1 MLAQY
6 PFQSHFFNL
15 KNQLKIHFVD
25 EGSGDPIIMVHG
37 NPTWSFY
44 YRNLVSSFSKK
55 FRCIAVDNIGCG
67 LSDKPQDYDYTL
79 ENHIQNLTELITSLN
94 LKKVT
99 LVVHDWG
106 GAIGFG
112 YATRF
117 PDNIKKI
124 VILNTAAFP
133 DKNIPFRINI
143 LKFPVLG
150 DWAVRTFNLFAW
162 PATFMTTVKPLSKEI
177 KQGYLYP
184 YNNFQNRIATSKFVQ
199 DIPMASDHK
208 TYATLSTIEKNLTKV
223 QCPKL
228 MLWGEKDFCFTT
240 HFYNRF
246 KEIYPDIQSELYSD
260 AGHYVIEDRLDSVIK
275 AMDKFL

>member
-1 MLAQY
+1 MLIEY
-6 PFQSHFFNL
+6 PFKSHFLSLSNNL
-15 KNQLKIHFVD
+15 KMHFID
-25 EGSGDPIIMVHG
+25 EGIGDPIVMVHG

-44 YRNLVSSFSKK
+44 YRHLVSHFRQK

-67 LSDKPQDYDYTL
+67 FSDKPQDYDYCL
-79 ENHIQNLTELITSLN
+79 ENHIHNLSELIEKLSLKN
-94 LKKVT
+94 VT

-112 YATRF
+112 YATKH

-133 DKNIPFRINI
+133 DKNIPHRINI

-162 PATFMTTVKPLSKEI
+162 PATFMTTVKPLSREVK
-177 KQGYLYP
+177 KGYLLP
-184 YNNFQNRIATSKFVQ
+184 YNNFKNRIATSKFVQ
-199 DIPMASDHK
+199 DIPMNSKHK
-208 TYATLSTIEKNLTKV
+208 TFSILSEIAVNLKNV

-240 HFYNRF
+240 HFFNRF
-246 KEIYPDIQSELYSD
+246 KEIYPDIKSELFPD
-260 AGHYVIEDRLDSVIK
+260 AGHYVLEDRKDSVIK
-275 AMDKFL
+275 AMENFL